1 MLTKEQKE
9 KYMHLAFEQ
18 AKKAEEQGEVPIG
31 AVVVDKDGNVIGEG
45 YNRRELDED
54 ATQHAEMIAIEQ
66 ANQALGNWRLEDC
79 ELFVTLEPCPMCA
92 GAIVLSRVKRV
103 IFGAH
108 DPKGGC
114 CGTLMNLVQDE
125 RFNHQA
131 EVTENVLAEECGEL
145 LTVFF
150 RSPAVPSRWFW
161 YAPLYLCLGYLTDE
175 VCRRI
180 AATSTLRE
188 SAPLRSRRIR
198 SCVSGISSRIPINS
212 EAKMPS

>member
-1 MLTKEQKE
+1 MERDE
-9 KYMHLAFEQ
+9 RFMRLAIEE
-18 AKKAEEQGEVPIG
+18 AKKAEAIGEVPIG
-31 AVVVDKDGNVIGEG
+31 CVIVKGDEVIAVGH
-45 YNRRELDED
+45 NRRETDLL
-54 ATQHAEMIAIEQ
+54 AAAHAEMIAIEQ

-150 RSPAVPSRWFW
+150 RN
-161 YAPLYLCLGYLTDE
+161 
-175 VCRRI
+175 
-180 AATSTLRE
+180 LRE
-188 SAPLRSRRIR
+188 RKKQARLEQRGCNP
-198 SCVSGISSRIPINS
+198 PD
-212 EAKMPS
+212 